1 MIKFQRKVRSYRIEK
16 LSNFNFSNWKAKSHA
31 LEGNSTLLL
40 NLLFQSLCTCSKSL
54 IKLFKDNLR
63 RKMAAHSPATR
74 GCIEPQNK
82 SRATLFPPYI
92 RSYISRRKVSTANSL
107 IPRLIHENVW
117 SSASRPL
124 LHPLIRRVK
133 LPAVTTKRRKGSLS
147 LSLSLF
153 PVTIAFR
160 PL

>member
-1 MIKFQRKVRSYRIEK
+1 MNYFPVFQLSIDDRRTLLCLEKLELSENDKISTESSFLSNREIIKFQFFQLENQVSRTRRKFYPSSE
-16 LSNFNFSNWKAKSHA
+16 LTFSMI
-31 LEGNSTLLL
+31 
-40 NLLFQSLCTCSKSL
+40 CTCSKSL

-107 IPRLIHENVW
+107 IPRLIHENV
-117 SSASRPL
+117 
-124 LHPLIRRVK
+124 
-133 LPAVTTKRRKGSLS
+133 
-147 LSLSLF
+147 
-153 PVTIAFR
+153 
-160 PL
+160 